1 MTMEQISVG
10 ILAPSAEVRES
21 LAVHVEATG
30 LAEVKVRVDEYCAVE
45 DDHPTATFLEA
56 QPQIIIVDMQDVRAA
71 VKALFTLHAVLPEA
85 WLYASCNSSDPQLI
99 IETMHAGAREFMPK
113 PVTARSLS
121 TAFARYL
128 DEKNRLRTDL
138 KERGRIFSVTAA
150 KGGAGATSVA
160 INIAVTLATVP
171 DTRVALIDLNSPV
184 GDVAAYLNQKPQFTV
199 ADALAA
205 APRLDPVLLET
216 FTTKASGVSVLAG
229 PKKFQAGPT
238 PAPAA
243 LAKLLRVAA
252 QTHSHIFIDLPSSL
266 DLELLR
272 VVTDASEA
280 VLVVLT
286 PEFPALWRT
295 HRLVLFLAST
305 GCADRLRLVLNRD
318 NSRAEIDEKEIK
330 KALNYPIYWRLPNNY
345 SSAIQAV
352 NQGKPIVTVNHSSLA
367 SSYKKLSHELSGLPL
382 PQKRRGLMR
391 LFV

>member
-1 MTMEQISVG
+1 M
-10 ILAPSAEVRES
+10 
-21 LAVHVEATG
+21 
-30 LAEVKVRVDEYCAVE
+30 
-45 DDHPTATFLEA
+45 
-56 QPQIIIVDMQDVRAA
+56 
-71 VKALFTLHAVLPEA
+71 
-85 WLYASCNSSDPQLI
+85 
-99 IETMHAGAREFMPK
+99 
-113 PVTARSLS
+113 
-121 TAFARYL
+121 
-128 DEKNRLRTDL
+128 
-138 KERGRIFSVTAA
+138 
-150 KGGAGATSVA
+150 
-160 INIAVTLATVP
+160 
-171 DTRVALIDLNSPV
+171 
-184 GDVAAYLNQKPQFTV
+184 
-199 ADALAA
+199 
-205 APRLDPVLLET
+205 LLET

-367 SSYKKLSHELSGLPL
+367 SSYKKLSHELSGLAL